1 VGSGTNMG
9 IVLITTVEAVLR
21 VLSGLPFADEVTRR
35 SLLATTGTDNRKH
48 VHVQFKA
55 PRK

>member
-1 VGSGTNMG
+1 MG